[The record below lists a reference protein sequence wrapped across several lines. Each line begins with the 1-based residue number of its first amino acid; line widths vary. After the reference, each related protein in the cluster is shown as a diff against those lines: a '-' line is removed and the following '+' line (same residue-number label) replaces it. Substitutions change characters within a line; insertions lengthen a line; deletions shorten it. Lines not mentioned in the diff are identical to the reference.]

1 MSAFAVPC
9 VLLAV
14 AFELMP
20 DQHLG
25 YVMFFTPAI
34 ILLYGASKKGWD
46 VVGLA
51 GNEWASL
58 FRGHYGHRVDRTS
71 TAYGTGIACCR

>member
-1 MSAFAVPC
+1 MLVEQTLGRTDRENLQPRMSAFAVPL

-14 AFELMP
+14 AFELMS
-20 DQHLG
+20 DKHLG

-51 GNEWASL
+51 GNE
-58 FRGHYGHRVDRTS
+58 
-71 TAYGTGIACCR
+71 

>member
-1 MSAFAVPC
+1 MS
-9 VLLAV
+9 
-14 AFELMP
+14 

-34 ILLYGASKKGWD
+34 ILPYGASKKGWD

-51 GNEWASL
+51 GNE
-58 FRGHYGHRVDRTS
+58 
-71 TAYGTGIACCR
+71 

>member
-1 MSAFAVPC
+1 MSEFAVSC

-25 YVMFFTPAI
+25 YIMFFTPAI
-34 ILLYGASKKGWD
+34 ISLYGASKKGWD

-51 GNEWASL
+51 GNE
-58 FRGHYGHRVDRTS
+58 
-71 TAYGTGIACCR
+71 